1 MIVIRDQDKN
11 AKQDFILTIVIC
23 VIEYNKNIKK
33 FRLALG
39 LSEIVYMIL
48 MVLTLNWIKIVT
60 PIFLYYIFEKKVR

>member
-1 MIVIRDQDKN
+1 MIVIQDQDKN

-48 MVLTLNWIKIVT
+48 MALTRQYT
-60 PIFLYYIFEKKVR
+60 